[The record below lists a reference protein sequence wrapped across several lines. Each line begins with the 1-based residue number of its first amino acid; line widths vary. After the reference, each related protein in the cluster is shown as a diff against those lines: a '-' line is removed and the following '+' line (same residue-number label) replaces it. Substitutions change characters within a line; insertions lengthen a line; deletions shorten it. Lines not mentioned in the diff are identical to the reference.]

1 MPEDKQR
8 EDLTR
13 DQNLESG
20 VDKEVKKERLNQ
32 EKSEKDDDD
41 EEYFIKKRKRPNKTT
56 LIY

>member
-1 MPEDKQR
+1 MPEDKKR

-32 EKSEKDDDD
+32 EKSEKHDDD
-41 EEYFIKKRKRPNKTT
+41 EEYFIKKRKRPNKTP